1 MKKLSL
7 VFVLLAGLML
17 LNTACGGNKQRE
29 NEQSNSL
36 AIETISVDSL
46 LANADSFVDK
56 EVALS
61 GLCTHICSH
70 GAKKIFLMGSDDT
83 KTIRV
88 EAKEE
93 LGAFKQECVNSNV
106 LVRGELKEERIDEAY
121 LSDWEKKIAEETEE
135 EHGEGDG
142 AGCATEKKARNEGES
157 DSSQERIKDF
167 RERIAERKA
176 SEGKEYLSFY
186 YIECS
191 SYEIQ

>member
-1 MKKLSL
+1 MKKLSML
-7 VFVLLAGLML
+7 FVLLAGLML
-17 LNTACGGNKQRE
+17 LTAACGGNT
-29 NEQSNSL
+29 QSERQEDNNL
-36 AIETISVDSL
+36 AIDTLSVDSL
-46 LANADSFVDK
+46 LANADSFVDQ
-56 EVALS
+56 EITLS

-93 LGAFKQECVNSNV
+93 LGAFKQESVNSIV
-106 LVRGELKEERIDEAY
+106 LVRGELKEERIDEEY

-157 DSSQERIKDF
+157 DSSTERIKDF